1 MPFLGK
7 LISAKIDGFK
17 LLSLSFIIDILN
29 FCNNFMCEL
38 RTIPTCI
45 VYANKLFRMP
55 FRTHC
60 TVHIDWFNFHM
71 FRNISLQS
79 KMCIA
84 KVLMKIEPTKIHT
97 SHLST
102 CTIPVIYICFDRKS
116 INSKPAY
123 EIDIKIIPKYYALTP
138 KINWLLFLRCDFLF
152 TRLIN
157 VFFLYK

>member
-1 MPFLGK
+1 
-7 LISAKIDGFK
+7 
-17 LLSLSFIIDILN
+17 
-29 FCNNFMCEL
+29 MCEL

-157 VFFLYK
+157 VFFCINSTLHSTIYTTAVYQMTRATHFFRCIFIKRISR